1 MEENNQSKP
10 IRAVVVPVTP
20 FQQNCS
26 IVWCVETSLGAVFD
40 PGGDLDN
47 ILKMVQDN
55 NITVEKILITHAHLD
70 HAGGANEL
78 SKMLNVPIEG
88 PHEEDLFLM
97 ESLSEQ
103 GERFG
108 LKGAQSFETTRYL
121 KNGDEVTIGNQTL
134 GVRHCPGHTPG
145 HIIFFHEEA
154 QLAVVGDVIFQG
166 SIGRSDLPRGNH
178 EQLVNSI
185 VNELW
190 PLGDEMTFIPGHGP
204 LSTFG
209 QERLTN
215 PYVSDFALGIER
227 EITQKVKNQEEQE
240 N

>member
-1 MEENNQSKP
+1 MEKENQSKS

-47 ILKMVQDN
+47 ILKMVEEND
-55 NITVEKILITHAHLD
+55 ITIEKILITHAHLD
-70 HAGGANEL
+70 HAGGANQL
-78 SKMLNVPIEG
+78 SKKLNVPIEG
-88 PHEEDLFLM
+88 PHKEDLFLM

-103 GERFG
+103 GEKFG
-108 LKGAQSFETTRYL
+108 LKDAQSFETTRYL
-121 KNGDEVTIGNQTL
+121 KNGDEVTIGNQKL

-154 QLAVVGDVIFQG
+154 QLAVVGDVLFQG
-166 SIGRSDLPRGNH
+166 SIGRSDLPKGNH

-190 PLGDEMTFIPGHGP
+190 PLGDNMTFIPGHGP

-209 QERLTN
+209 QERLSN

-227 EITQKVKNQEEQE
+227 EITQKVKSQEESE

>member
-1 MEENNQSKP
+1 MEENNQSKS

-145 HIIFFHEEA
+145 HIIFFNEKA

>member
-1 MEENNQSKP
+1 MEENNQSKS

-145 HIIFFHEEA
+145 HIIFFHEKA
-154 QLAVVGDVIFQG
+154 QLSVVGDVIFQG
-166 SIGRSDLPRGNH
+166 SIGRSDFPRGNH

-190 PLGDEMTFIPGHGP
+190 PLGDEMTFIPGQGP

>member
-1 MEENNQSKP
+1 MTKDPQEKTV
-10 IRAVVVPVTP
+10 RAIVVPVTP

-26 IVWCVETSLGAVFD
+26 IVWCLETSMGAVFD

-47 ILKMVQDN
+47 ILKAIEENDV
-55 NITVEKILITHAHLD
+55 TVEKILITHAHLD
-70 HAGGANEL
+70 HAGGAHEL
-78 SKMLNVPIEG
+78 SKILNVPIEG
-88 PHEEDLFLM
+88 PHKEDLFLM
-97 ESLSEQ
+97 ESLAQQ
-103 GERFG
+103 GEKFG
-108 LKGAQSFETTRYL
+108 LHGAKVFKTDRYL
-121 KNGDEVTIGNQTL
+121 ENGDEVKIGNQIL

-145 HIIFFHEEA
+145 HIIFFHEQS

-178 EQLVNSI
+178 EELVNSI
-185 VNELW
+185 VNRLW
-190 PLGDEMTFIPGHGP
+190 PLGDNMTFIPGHGP

-227 EITQKVKNQEEQE
+227 EISQKVKDQEEEQ

>member
-1 MEENNQSKP
+1 MEENNQSKS

-26 IVWCVETSLGAVFD
+26 IVWCGETSLGAIFD

-145 HIIFFHEEA
+145 HIIFFHEKA

>member
-227 EITQKVKNQEEQE
+227 EITQKVKNQEDQE

>member
-1 MEENNQSKP
+1 MENENQSKS

-47 ILKMVQDN
+47 ILKMVEEN
-55 NITVEKILITHAHLD
+55 NITIEKILITHAHLD
-70 HAGGANEL
+70 HAGGANQL
-78 SKMLNVPIEG
+78 SKKLNVPIEG

-103 GERFG
+103 GEKFG
-108 LKGAQSFETTRYL
+108 LRDAQSFKTTRYL
-121 KNGDEVTIGNQTL
+121 KNGDEVTIGNQKL

-154 QLAVVGDVIFQG
+154 QLAVVGDVLFQG
-166 SIGRSDLPRGNH
+166 SIGRSDLPKGNH
-178 EQLVNSI
+178 EQLINSI

-190 PLGDEMTFIPGHGP
+190 PLGDNMTFIPGHGP

-209 QERLTN
+209 QERLSN
-215 PYVSDFALGIER
+215 PYVSDFALGIDR
-227 EITQKVKNQEEQE
+227 EITEKVKNQEESE

>member
-108 LKGAQSFETTRYL
+108 LKEAQSFETTRYL

-178 EQLVNSI
+178 KQLVNSI

-227 EITQKVKNQEEQE
+227 EITQKVKNQEDQE

>member
-1 MEENNQSKP
+1 MEKENQSKS

-47 ILKMVQDN
+47 ILKMIEEND
-55 NITVEKILITHAHLD
+55 ITIEKILITHAHLD
-70 HAGGANEL
+70 HAGGANQL
-78 SKMLNVPIEG
+78 SKKLNVPIEG
-88 PHEEDLFLM
+88 PHKEDLFLM

-103 GERFG
+103 GEKFG
-108 LKGAQSFETTRYL
+108 LKDAQSFETTRYL
-121 KNGDEVTIGNQTL
+121 KNGDEVTIGNQKL

-154 QLAVVGDVIFQG
+154 QLAVVGDVLFQG
-166 SIGRSDLPRGNH
+166 SIGRSDLPKGNH

-190 PLGDEMTFIPGHGP
+190 PLGDNMTFIPGHGP

-209 QERLTN
+209 QERLSN

-227 EITQKVKNQEEQE
+227 EITQKVKSQEESE

>member
-1 MEENNQSKP
+1 MTEDNQEKAL
-10 IRAVVVPVTP
+10 RAIVVPVTP

-26 IVWCVETSLGAVFD
+26 IVWCIETKMGAVFD
-40 PGGDLDN
+40 PGGDLEN
-47 ILKMVQDN
+47 ILQAIGEHEI
-55 NITVEKILITHAHLD
+55 NIEKILITHAHLD
-70 HAGGANEL
+70 HAGGAHEL
-78 SKMLNVPIEG
+78 SKKLNVPIEG
-88 PHEEDLFLM
+88 PHKEDLFLM
-97 ESLSEQ
+97 ESLAEQ
-103 GERFG
+103 GEKFG
-108 LKGAQSFETTRYL
+108 LNDAKSFKTNRYL
-121 KNGDEVTIGNQTL
+121 NNGDKVKIGNQIL

-154 QLAVVGDVIFQG
+154 KLAVVGDVIFQG

-178 EQLVNSI
+178 EELVNSI
-185 VNELW
+185 VRELW

-227 EITQKVKNQEEQE
+227 EISQKVKDQE
-240 N
+240 NNNN

>member
-1 MEENNQSKP
+1 
-10 IRAVVVPVTP
+10 
-20 FQQNCS
+20 
-26 IVWCVETSLGAVFD
+26 
-40 PGGDLDN
+40 
-47 ILKMVQDN
+47 
-55 NITVEKILITHAHLD
+55 
-70 HAGGANEL
+70 
-78 SKMLNVPIEG
+78 
-88 PHEEDLFLM
+88 M

-145 HIIFFHEEA
+145 HIIFFHEKA

>member
-26 IVWCVETSLGAVFD
+26 IVWCVETSLGAIFD

-145 HIIFFHEEA
+145 HIISFHEKA